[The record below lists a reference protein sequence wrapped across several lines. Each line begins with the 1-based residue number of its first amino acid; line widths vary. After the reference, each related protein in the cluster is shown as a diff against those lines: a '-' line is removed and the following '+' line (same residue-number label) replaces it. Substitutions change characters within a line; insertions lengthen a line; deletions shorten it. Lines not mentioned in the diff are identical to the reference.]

1 MDDEGAADAAAVEAE
16 QLADRLGSDLAAL
29 EAALGRVED
38 GSYGRCEVCGEDIG
52 DEVLAEAP
60 AAVRCHRHGVTG

>member
-1 MDDEGAADAAAVEAE
+1 MGDEGAADEAAVEAE